1 MFVWTVRHL
10 QLKRACLSIRELGL
24 KTNIGKQAPS
34 PLAAKRSAWL
44 RKSDFRR
51 PKSILTSPC
60 ASCKMQWNTT
70 ELSHIARSYNFRLV
84 PIGWI
89 CKKHLAPFSKDAD
102 GRQPYACPEKIPC
115 LQAVCARCLGQPP
128 ACDPELTAISNSN
141 PGDPTIRAT
150 RRITF
155 GFGNS
160 AHSANPGEDP
170 PSGVPIGFSRG
181 IYCSTNPSGATVRI
195 SGPRPASGC
204 PRFATNSAQCRTRRT
219 ANAWSEANACSPD
232 RTSSRRAIS
241 TIAANSA
248 RSS

>member
-128 ACDPELTAISNSN
+128 ACDPELSAISNSVPGN
-141 PGDPTIRAT
+141 PAIPAT
-150 RRITF
+150 RSIPGGLGYAT
-155 GFGNS
+155 
-160 AHSANPGEDP
+160 HSANRGEEP
-170 PSGVPIGFSRG
+170 LSALPNGFSRG
-181 IYCSTNPSGATVRI
+181 IHHSTNPSGVTGRI
-195 SGPRPASGC
+195 SEPGPASGC
-204 PRFATNSAQCRTRRT
+204 PRFATNSTLCRTRRT
-219 ANAWSEANACSPD
+219 PGP
-232 RTSSRRAIS
+232 
-241 TIAANSA
+241 
-248 RSS
+248 